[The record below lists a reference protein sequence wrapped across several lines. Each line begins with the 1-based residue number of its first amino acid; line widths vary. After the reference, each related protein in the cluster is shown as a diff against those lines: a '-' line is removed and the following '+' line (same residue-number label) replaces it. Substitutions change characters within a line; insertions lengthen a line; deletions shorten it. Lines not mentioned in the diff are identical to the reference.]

1 MALGKRN
8 VFNTKTRK
16 KRILWQRVGYSAMS
30 LSAVCLIYMAVFY
43 TVRAP
48 FLLVKDIVVVGA
60 ETVSI
65 DVVKQY
71 AEDKLR
77 GSYFGF
83 VPHRFSFLIPT
94 KSIEQSILAMPRI
107 ASAAFRIDNNAL
119 VITVKER
126 SPDVLWCGDDTA
138 TSTCFY
144 VAKDGVAYE
153 TAPSLSGSTLM
164 RFVVS
169 STSPHVSAILLSEH
183 DRALLIGIARI
194 IETRHHFQ
202 VARIEYTADKDAILY
217 LARGGRLL
225 LSTDGNLEDT
235 YSNLASVLTSEKF
248 ASLTPGH
255 FEYIDLRFGNK
266 IFLEKEVP
274 VAPTTASTTSRVQ

>member
-1 MALGKRN
+1 
-8 VFNTKTRK
+8 
-16 KRILWQRVGYSAMS
+16 
-30 LSAVCLIYMAVFY
+30 MAVFY

-48 FLLVKDIVVVGA
+48 FFLLSDVVVAGA

-65 DVVKQY
+65 DDIKQH

-83 VPHRFSFLIPT
+83 IPHRFSFFIPT
-94 KSIEQSILAMPRI
+94 KSIEESILAMPRI
-107 ASAAFRIDNNAL
+107 ASAVLSVENNAL

-153 TAPSLSGSTLM
+153 AAPSLSGTTLM

-169 STSPHVSAILLSEH
+169 STSPTIGATLLSEH
-183 DRALLIGIARI
+183 DRSLLIGIARI
-194 IETRHHFQ
+194 METRHHFE
-202 VARIEYTADKDAILY
+202 VARILYTPDRDAILY
-217 LARGGRLL
+217 LARGGRLM

-235 YSNLASVLTSEKF
+235 YSNLASVLTSEKYS
-248 ASLTPGH
+248 SLTPGH
-255 FEYIDLRFGNK
+255 FEYLDLRYGNK
-266 IFLEKEVP
+266 VFLEKQVP
-274 VAPTTASTTSRVQ
+274 VASTTASTTSRVQ

>member
-16 KRILWQRVGYSAMS
+16 KRILWQRVGYGAMS
-30 LSAVCLIYMAVFY
+30 LTAVCLMYMAVFY

-65 DVVKQY
+65 DTIKQE

-83 VPHRFSFLIPT
+83 IPHRFSFFIPI
-94 KSIEQSILAMPRI
+94 KSIEERILAMPRVG
-107 ASAAFRIDNNAL
+107 SAVLRVDNNAL
-119 VITVKER
+119 VITVQER
-126 SPDVLWCGDDTA
+126 APDVLWCNDATA
-138 TSTCFY
+138 TSTCVY
-144 VAKDGVAYE
+144 VAKDGIAYE
-153 TAPSLSGSTLM
+153 SAPSLSGTTLM
-164 RFVVS
+164 RFVVA
-169 STSPHVSAILLSEH
+169 STTPTIGAALLSEH
-183 DRALLIGIARI
+183 DRSLLIGIARI
-194 IETRHHFQ
+194 IEERHHFQ
-202 VARIEYTADKDAILY
+202 VSRIEYTSDKDAILY
-217 LARGGRLL
+217 LALGGRLL

-248 ASLTPGH
+248 ASLSPGH

-266 IFLEKEVP
+266 IFLEKQVP
-274 VAPTTASTTSRVQ
+274 VATTTASTTSRVQ

>member
-16 KRILWQRVGYSAMS
+16 KRILWQRVGYVAMS
-30 LSAVCLIYMAVFY
+30 LTGACLLYMGVFY

-48 FLLVKDIVVVGA
+48 FLLLKDVVVEGT

-65 DVVKQY
+65 EEIKQQ
-71 AEDKLR
+71 AEDRLR

-83 VPHRFSFLIPT
+83 VPHRFSFFIPT

-107 ASAAFRIDNNAL
+107 ASAAFSVENNAL

-126 SPDVLWCGDDTA
+126 SPDVLWCANNAA
-138 TSTCFY
+138 TSTCLY

-153 TAPSLSGSTLM
+153 AAPMLSGSTLM

-169 STSPHVSAILLSEH
+169 STSPSVGATLLSEH
-183 DRALLIGIARI
+183 DRSLLIEIARI
-194 IETRHHFQ
+194 IEKRHHFQ
-202 VARIEYTADKDAILY
+202 VARIEYTADKDAVLY
-217 LARGGRLL
+217 LSRGGRLL

-235 YSNLASVLTSEKF
+235 YSNLASVLTSEKYS
-248 ASLTPGH
+248 SLAPGH
-255 FEYIDLRFGNK
+255 FEYLDLRFGNK
-266 IFLEKEVP
+266 IFLEKQVP
-274 VAPTTASTTSRVQ
+274 VATSTASTTSAR

>member
-8 VFNTKTRK
+8 VFNTKIRK
-16 KRILWQRVGYSAMS
+16 KRILWQRVGYTAMT
-30 LSAVCLIYMAVFY
+30 LTAICLAYMAVFY

-48 FLLVKDIVVVGA
+48 FFLLTDIVVAGT

-65 DVVKQY
+65 DQIKQQ
-71 AEDKLR
+71 AEEKLR

-83 VPHRFSFLIPT
+83 VPHRFSFFIPT
-94 KSIEQSILAMPRI
+94 KSIEESILAMPRI
-107 ASAAFRIDNNAL
+107 ASAAFRVENNAL
-119 VITVKER
+119 VITVIER
-126 SPDVLWCGDDTA
+126 SPDVLWCSDATA

-153 TAPSLSGSTLM
+153 AAPSLSGTTLM

-169 STSPHVSAILLSEH
+169 SSSPAVGAMLLSEH
-183 DRALLIGIARI
+183 DRDLLIGIARI

-202 VARIEYTADKDAILY
+202 VARIEYTADRDAILY
-217 LARGGRLL
+217 LSRGGRLL

-235 YSNLASVLTSEKF
+235 YSNLASVLTSEKYS
-248 ASLTPGH
+248 SLTPGH
-255 FEYIDLRFGNK
+255 FEYLDLRFGNK
-266 IFLEKEVP
+266 IFLEKQVP
-274 VAPTTASTTSRVQ
+274 VATTTASTTSRVQ